1 MKETVKVCKWGLFG
15 GTFDPVHNGHL
26 RCAVEMLEIFNLN
39 RIMFV
44 PASRPPHKL
53 DAAITPFYHR
63 EQMIR
68 LAIEGNPVFSF
79 SDVEKTRDGVSY
91 SVETVEYILDK
102 YRLDN
107 IELYFILGQ
116 DAFHAITTWKDWER
130 LLLMCHF
137 AVMTRPGYVNKGLGE
152 ILGNEIA
159 SRFTYEDVA
168 DGFRGPTGHM
178 VYFREV
184 TFLDI
189 ASSNVRSRAGAGK
202 DIRYLVPEE
211 IRHYIERNSLYKK

>member
-1 MKETVKVCKWGLFG
+1 MKEKINVRKWGLFG
-15 GTFDPVHNGHL
+15 GTFDPVHLGHL
-26 RCAVEMLEIFNLN
+26 RCAVEILEIFDLN
-39 RIMFV
+39 RIIFV

-53 DAAITPFYHR
+53 DTAITSFYHR

-68 LAIEGNPVFSF
+68 QAIEGNPAFSF

-91 SVETVEYILDK
+91 SVETVEYTLDR

-130 LLLMCHF
+130 LLLLCHF

-152 ILGNEIA
+152 ILGEEFA
-159 SRFTYEDVA
+159 ARFVYEDRM
-168 DGFRGPTGHM
+168 DGFRGPTGHLI
-178 VYFREV
+178 YFREV

-189 ASSNVRSRAGAGK
+189 ASSNIRTKAREGK

-211 IRHYIERNSLYKK
+211 VRHYIERNSVYKG